1 MPKTT
6 SRLSEASVNA
16 VPDPSNVVGFP
27 LSEKKAKIIRDPY
40 GNFRVVVRRYY
51 WDSVDQR
58 GKEKREYLG
67 YVVDNVYYATEDY
80 RRLFHRDGTKRC
92 APKKSLSAKV
102 KDKNMTANLTDSST
116 QAFLSSLST
125 ILVAEFPVYYAI
137 AKETGLLED
146 LAQTWGADNA
156 NKILAIAFHWMHTS
170 SNSAYLFKSWV
181 GGKLLP
187 YWESM
192 ESKEMTEFFREL
204 VEQPDWR
211 KTFFNAR
218 IARLPEDEVLSYD
231 STRVATEAVANPYAQ
246 CGKGKEGGY
255 QKQVGLA
262 LLLGHKTG
270 MPVFFRM
277 FPGQIAD
284 VSTVADMLLRFDEI
298 NDKKKIFAA
307 VMDRGYFSL
316 ENFAKFVDSKS
327 RVIVAATMD
336 VKWIREAIEKA
347 ITSLWE
353 GSSHIRGDVFGVT
366 VPVKPKF
373 DDGVERELWV
383 HVFRSDSKSSIETQA
398 FFTDLEDFESQW
410 KNWDDDAHTGVCPL
424 LKSRKLA
431 YYREPAGLPGQS
443 ILERDNEKI
452 NEAIRYFGFFCDVT
466 TMPAKAT
473 EVYGNYCARDLIE
486 KAFRSGKSD
495 VEMNVARAHSDLT
508 LEGRFLISF
517 VALTILTDFH
527 RRMNLKTTR
536 IVKGKA
542 VVDRPLG
549 DEMTLKEIRNYL
561 GSIRLINDGRG
572 NRIWQEVTVK
582 QHNIARRLGF
592 PDLYRE
598 LPDWGPR

>member
-1 MPKTT
+1 
-6 SRLSEASVNA
+6 
-16 VPDPSNVVGFP
+16 
-27 LSEKKAKIIRDPY
+27 
-40 GNFRVVVRRYY
+40 
-51 WDSVDQR
+51 
-58 GKEKREYLG
+58 
-67 YVVDNVYYATEDY
+67 
-80 RRLFHRDGTKRC
+80 
-92 APKKSLSAKV
+92 
-102 KDKNMTANLTDSST
+102 
-116 QAFLSSLST
+116 
-125 ILVAEFPVYYAI
+125 
-137 AKETGLLED
+137 
-146 LAQTWGADNA
+146 
-156 NKILAIAFHWMHTS
+156 
-170 SNSAYLFKSWV
+170 
-181 GGKLLP
+181 
-187 YWESM
+187 M

-204 VEQPDWR
+204 AEQPDWR

-231 STRVATEAVANPYAQ
+231 STRVATEAIANPYAQ

-270 MPVFFRM
+270 MPVLYRM

-316 ENFAKFVDSKS
+316 ENFARFVDSKS
-327 RVIVAATMD
+327 KVIVAATMD
-336 VKWIREAIEKA
+336 VKWIQEAIEKA

-373 DDGVERELWV
+373 KDDVERELWV
-383 HVFRSDSKSSIETQA
+383 HVFRSDSKSSIGTQA

-410 KNWDDDAHTGVCPL
+410 KNWEDDAHTGVCPL

-431 YYREPAGLPGQS
+431 YYRVPTGLPSQS
-443 ILERDNEKI
+443 TLERDNEKI

-466 TMPAKAT
+466 TMPAKAR
-473 EVYGNYCARDLIE
+473 EVYDNYCAIDLIE
-486 KAFRSGKSD
+486 KTFRSGKSD
-495 VEMNVARAHSDLT
+495 VEMNVVRAHSDLT

-517 VALTILTDFH
+517 VAWTILTDFH
-527 RRMNLKTTR
+527 RRMNQKTTR

>member
-6 SRLSEASVNA
+6 SRSSEVSVNV

-51 WDSVDQR
+51 WDPVDQR
-58 GKEKREYLG
+58 RKEKREYLG

-80 RRLFHRDGTKRC
+80 RRHFHRDGTKRC
-92 APKKSLSAKV
+92 APKKSLSSKA
-102 KDKNMTANLTDSST
+102 KDKNMTADLTDPST
-116 QAFLSSLST
+116 QTFLSSLST
-125 ILVAEFPVYYAI
+125 LLVAEFPVYYAI

-146 LAQTWGADNA
+146 LTQTWGADDA
-156 NKILAIAFHWMHTS
+156 HKILAIAFHWMHTS

-187 YWESM
+187 YWDSM

-204 VEQPDWR
+204 AEQPDWR

-231 STRVATEAVANPYAQ
+231 STRIATEAVANPYAQ

-270 MPVFFRM
+270 MPVLYRM

-316 ENFAKFVDSKS
+316 GNFARFVDSKS
-327 RVIVAATMD
+327 KVIVAATMD

-353 GSSHIRGDVFGVT
+353 GSSHICGDVFGVT

-373 DDGVERELWV
+373 DDSVERELWV

-431 YYREPAGLPGQS
+431 YYRVPTGLPGQS
-443 ILERDNEKI
+443 TLERDNEKI

-466 TMPAKAT
+466 TMPAKAR
-473 EVYGNYCARDLIE
+473 EVYDNYCARDLIE

-495 VEMNVARAHSDLT
+495 VEMSVARAHSDLT

-527 RRMNLKTTR
+527 RRMNQKTTR

>member
-1 MPKTT
+1 MPKTI
-6 SRLSEASVNA
+6 SLSSEASVNLL
-16 VPDPSNVVGFP
+16 PDPSNVAGFP
-27 LSEKKAKIIRDPY
+27 LSEKKAKIIRDAY
-40 GNFRVVVRRYY
+40 GNFRVIVRRYY
-51 WDSVDQR
+51 WDSVAQR

-92 APKKSLSAKV
+92 ALKKVQSSMGKG
-102 KDKNMTANLTDSST
+102 KNMTADLTDPST
-116 QAFLSSLST
+116 QTFLSSLSS

-137 AKETGLLED
+137 AKETSLLDD
-146 LAQTWGADNA
+146 LTQTWGADDA

-181 GGKLLP
+181 SGKLLP
-187 YWESM
+187 YWDAM
-192 ESKEMTEFFREL
+192 ESREMTEFFREL
-204 VEQPDWR
+204 AEQPGWR

-231 STRVATEAVANPYAQ
+231 STRIATEAVANPYVQ

-277 FPGQIAD
+277 FPGQIDD
-284 VSTVADMLLRFDEI
+284 VSTVVDMLLRFDEI

-316 ENFAKFVDSKS
+316 DNFAKFVDRKS

-336 VKWIREAIEKA
+336 AKWIREAIEKA

-353 GSSHIRGDVFGVT
+353 AGSHIRGDVFGVT

-373 DDGVERELWV
+373 EDGVERELWV
-383 HVFRSDSKSSIETQA
+383 HVFRSDSKSSTETQA
-398 FFTDLEDFESQW
+398 FFADLEDFESQW
-410 KNWDDDAHTGVCPL
+410 KNWDDDAHTGACPL
-424 LKSRKLA
+424 LNSRKLT
-431 YYREPAGLPGQS
+431 YYRTPTGLPGKS
-443 ILERDNEKI
+443 TLERNNEKI
-452 NEAIRYFGFFCDVT
+452 NEAIRYFGFFCDVS
-466 TMPAKAT
+466 TMPARAT
-473 EVYGNYCARDLIE
+473 EVYDNYCARDLIE
-486 KAFRSGKSD
+486 EAFRSGKSD
-495 VEMNVARAHSDLT
+495 VEMNVARAHSDVT

-527 RRMNLKTTR
+527 RRMKQKTTR

-542 VVDRPLG
+542 VVDRPIG

-561 GSIRLINDGRG
+561 SSIRLINDGRG
-572 NRIWQEVTVK
+572 NRIWQEVTVR

>member
-6 SRLSEASVNA
+6 SRLSEASVNV

-92 APKKSLSAKV
+92 APKKSLSAKA
-102 KDKNMTANLTDSST
+102 KDKNMTADLTDSST

-452 NEAIRYFGFFCDVT
+452 NEAIRYFGFSVT
-466 TMPAKAT
+466 SQPCPPKQQ
-473 EVYGNYCARDLIE
+473 
-486 KAFRSGKSD
+486 
-495 VEMNVARAHSDLT
+495 
-508 LEGRFLISF
+508 RFT
-517 VALTILTDFH
+517 TI
-527 RRMNLKTTR
+527 
-536 IVKGKA
+536 IV
-542 VVDRPLG
+542 
-549 DEMTLKEIRNYL
+549 
-561 GSIRLINDGRG
+561 
-572 NRIWQEVTVK
+572 QET
-582 QHNIARRLGF
+582 
-592 PDLYRE
+592 
-598 LPDWGPR
+598 

>member
-6 SRLSEASVNA
+6 YRLYEASVNV

-92 APKKSLSAKV
+92 APKKSMSAKA
-102 KDKNMTANLTDSST
+102 KDKNMTADLTDSST

-231 STRVATEAVANPYAQ
+231 STRVATEAVANLYAQ

-270 MPVFFRM
+270 IPVFFRM

-353 GSSHIRGDVFGVT
+353 GSLHIRGDVFGVT

-473 EVYGNYCARDLIE
+473 EVYDNYCARDLIE

>member
-6 SRLSEASVNA
+6 SRPSVASVNV

-92 APKKSLSAKV
+92 AAKKSLSAKA
-102 KDKNMTANLTDSST
+102 KDKNVTTDLADSST

-137 AKETGLLED
+137 AKKTGLLED
-146 LAQTWGADNA
+146 LAQTWAADNA

-170 SNSAYLFKSWV
+170 SNSAYFFKSWV
-181 GGKLLP
+181 GGKQLP

-204 VEQPDWR
+204 AEQPDWR

-327 RVIVAATMD
+327 KVIVAATMD
-336 VKWIREAIEKA
+336 VKWIREVIEKV

-353 GSSHIRGDVFGVT
+353 RSSHIRGDVFGVT

-383 HVFRSDSKSSIETQA
+383 HVFRSDSKSSIETQV
-398 FFTDLEDFESQW
+398 FLTDLEDFESQW
-410 KNWDDDAHTGVCPL
+410 KNWDDDAHTGVCSF

-443 ILERDNEKI
+443 MLERDNEKI

-466 TMPAKAT
+466 TMPAKAR
-473 EVYGNYCARDLIE
+473 EVYDNYCARDLIE

-495 VEMNVARAHSDLT
+495 VEMDVARAHSDLS

-527 RRMNLKTTR
+527 RRMNQKTTR

>member
-6 SRLSEASVNA
+6 SRSSEASVNV
-16 VPDPSNVVGFP
+16 VPDLSNVVGFP

-92 APKKSLSAKV
+92 APKKSLSAKA
-102 KDKNMTANLTDSST
+102 KDKNMTADLTDSST

-181 GGKLLP
+181 SGKLLP

-298 NDKKKIFAA
+298 NEKKKIFAA

-316 ENFAKFVDSKS
+316 SNFAKFVDSRSK
-327 RVIVAATMD
+327 VIVAATMD

-353 GSSHIRGDVFGVT
+353 GSSHIRGDIFGVT

-373 DDGVERELWV
+373 DDNEERELWV

-431 YYREPAGLPGQS
+431 YYRTPTGLPRQCT
-443 ILERDNEKI
+443 LERDNEKI
-452 NEAIRYFGFFCDVT
+452 NEAIRYFGFFCDVS
-466 TMPAKAT
+466 TMPAKAA
-473 EVYGNYCARDLIE
+473 EVYDNYCARDLIE

-495 VEMNVARAHSDLT
+495 VEMNVARAHSDIT

-527 RRMNLKTTR
+527 RRMKQKTTR

-542 VVDRPLG
+542 VVERPIG